1 MQILATIIRIYFVIM
16 PLLRDFLLSAHIF
29 AFATSRLTQL
39 RLVVSLSVSGTQIY
53 LSNKKADGFSP
64 CPEGRKQKRYSFSR
78 LLCGQ
83 KSAVPAD
90 KKGSP
95 EEYKNPKNIKNPC
108 FTKRPPHPEKNR
120 QTLRV
125 SFLAQLYFLP
135 IAPSLPAKNNKNA
148 FRGMLTGKRKELL
161 SGSDYFRRS
170 LYRKICRTGKRLAFV
185 KQTLFTRGVFYTT
198 GDKENIKNRTNLL
211 FCVRLRTLPI
221 KRARICVPPK
231 NFAFSSGV

>member
-29 AFATSRLTQL
+29 AFATSRLTRL

-64 CPEGRKQKRYSFSR
+64 CPEGRKHKRHSFSR

-95 EEYKNPKNIKNPC
+95 EEYKNSKNIKNPC
-108 FTKRPPHPEKNR
+108 FTKRPPPRKKTDKHCA
-120 QTLRV
+120 
-125 SFLAQLYFLP
+125 FLF
-135 IAPSLPAKNNKNA
+135 
-148 FRGMLTGKRKELL
+148 
-161 SGSDYFRRS
+161 
-170 LYRKICRTGKRLAFV
+170 
-185 KQTLFTRGVFYTT
+185 
-198 GDKENIKNRTNLL
+198 
-211 FCVRLRTLPI
+211 
-221 KRARICVPPK
+221 
-231 NFAFSSGV
+231 

>member
-64 CPEGRKQKRYSFSR
+64 CPEGRKHKRHSFSR

-95 EEYKNPKNIKNPC
+95 EEYKNSKNIKNPC
-108 FTKRPPHPEKNR
+108 FTKRPPSGKK
-120 QTLRV
+120 QTNTARFFFSATIFSADRTV
-125 SFLAQLYFLP
+125 S
-135 IAPSLPAKNNKNA
+135 
-148 FRGMLTGKRKELL
+148 TRKE
-161 SGSDYFRRS
+161 
-170 LYRKICRTGKRLAFV
+170 
-185 KQTLFTRGVFYTT
+185 
-198 GDKENIKNRTNLL
+198 
-211 FCVRLRTLPI
+211 
-221 KRARICVPPK
+221 
-231 NFAFSSGV
+231 

>member
-64 CPEGRKQKRYSFSR
+64 CPEVRKHKRHSFSR

-95 EEYKNPKNIKNPC
+95 EEYKSPC
-108 FTKRPPHPEKNR
+108 FTKRPPSGKK
-120 QTLRV
+120 QTNTARFIFSATIFSADRTV
-125 SFLAQLYFLP
+125 S
-135 IAPSLPAKNNKNA
+135 
-148 FRGMLTGKRKELL
+148 TRKE
-161 SGSDYFRRS
+161 
-170 LYRKICRTGKRLAFV
+170 
-185 KQTLFTRGVFYTT
+185 
-198 GDKENIKNRTNLL
+198 
-211 FCVRLRTLPI
+211 
-221 KRARICVPPK
+221 
-231 NFAFSSGV
+231 

>member
-1 MQILATIIRIYFVIM
+1 MIFCILRIFFVQYENFSYDFDRQKNRCFGSFLLSFWTKSAVYANFSAILRIYFVIM

-64 CPEGRKQKRYSFSR
+64 CPEGRKHKRHSFSR

-95 EEYKNPKNIKNPC
+95 EEYKKSKNIKNPC
-108 FTKRPPHPEKNR
+108 FTKLPPPRKKTDKHCA
-120 QTLRV
+120 
-125 SFLAQLYFLP
+125 FLF
-135 IAPSLPAKNNKNA
+135 
-148 FRGMLTGKRKELL
+148 
-161 SGSDYFRRS
+161 
-170 LYRKICRTGKRLAFV
+170 
-185 KQTLFTRGVFYTT
+185 
-198 GDKENIKNRTNLL
+198 
-211 FCVRLRTLPI
+211 
-221 KRARICVPPK
+221 
-231 NFAFSSGV
+231 

>member
-64 CPEGRKQKRYSFSR
+64 WPEVRKQKRYSFSR

-83 KSAVPAD
+83 KSAVLAD

-95 EEYKNPKNIKNPC
+95 EEYKNSKNIKNPC
-108 FTKRPPHPEKNR
+108 FTKRPPPGKNR

-185 KQTLFTRGVFYTT
+185 KQTLFKRGEIRKQAKSLKSSRLWTAGKQVTT
-198 GDKENIKNRTNLL
+198 E
-211 FCVRLRTLPI
+211 
-221 KRARICVPPK
+221 
-231 NFAFSSGV
+231 